1 MDLTIALFL
10 TQDGIINGAIYA
22 LVAVALVLVF
32 SVTRVIL
39 IPIGE
44 FVAFSAL
51 TMAALEAGK
60 LPPTVWL
67 LIVLGA
73 MTAVTT
79 VIWRRQNLTKRLLL
93 YVLIADFLVPVS
105 LFLVARWLAPMKLG
119 LIPQMLLTLA
129 LVVPLG
135 TMMYRIA
142 FEPLAQAS
150 VLVLLIAAFGVHLA
164 FMGMGLVFYGPEGV
178 GTTPL
183 IASSFSVG
191 NLIVTGQSLA
201 VIFATAAI
209 VGLLALLFERT
220 LLGKALRACSSNR
233 LGARLVG
240 IPTSLAGQ
248 VAFGLAATIGAL
260 CGLLV
265 GPITTIYYDSGFLIG
280 LKAFVA
286 AIIGGLLSYPVT
298 MVAAFA
304 VGMLEA
310 FSSFWASAFKEVLVF
325 TIIVPVL
332 IWRSLSFVHAE
343 DEDE

>member
-1 MDLTIALFL
+1 MDVTTALFL
-10 TQDGIINGAIYA
+10 AQDGLINGAIYA

-32 SVTRVIL
+32 AVTRVIL

-60 LPPTVWL
+60 QPPTVWL
-67 LIVLGA
+67 LLVLGA
-73 MTAVTT
+73 ITGATT
-79 VIWRRQNLTKRLLL
+79 LVWRRQNLTKRLLI
-93 YVLIADFLVPVS
+93 YVLIADLVAPVL
-105 LFLVARWLAPMKLG
+105 LFLIVRWLAPMQLG
-119 LIPQMLLTLA
+119 LMAQMLLTLA
-129 LVVPLG
+129 LVIPLG
-135 TMMYRIA
+135 PMMYRIA
-142 FEPLAQAS
+142 FEPLAEAS

-178 GTTPL
+178 ATTPL
-183 IASSFSVG
+183 ISSSFSLG

-201 VIFATAAI
+201 VLFATAAI
-209 VGLLALLFERT
+209 AGLLAFLFERT

-298 MVAAFA
+298 MLAAFA
-304 VGMLEA
+304 VGILEA

-332 IWRSLSFVHAE
+332 IWRSLSFVHTG